1 MSSNVQH
8 QNVATSVHEIETFL
22 SVQSRLAKLRSG
34 MEVRMKGPLTEEL
47 ERLSALPF
55 VSFPIE
61 GHKNDKKGV
70 NISIAKEEAG
80 TLQNPD
86 VDLILKKST
95 PSAFGKGEQTVMDE
109 NYRSGREIQGADIEL
124 VPDWT
129 MNIVHDIEA
138 KVSATMFAGRTAIPK
153 LYKLAIYKEG
163 GHFDWHM
170 DSTHSDEHHATV
182 LVALNTSWVGG
193 DLLLRRN
200 GVETRVDL
208 KPKVAKKGLL
218 VALQAVAFYTDTEHK
233 VEPVSQGIRI
243 VLQYDVEVKGWS
255 KENDRKHGRED
266 ENENEDSKEGD
277 EGEDD
282 SEEDN
287 GEEDDE
293 EDEDEDE
300 SPLER
305 VESIYHH
312 RRLVQRAGPIG
323 GDPTIIK
330 NIMVIIQKMLKS
342 GVEELGFATQY
353 LYRKSSLLPEFLKG
367 ADAVL
372 YQALVA
378 TFDVSLHP
386 IVLQETSGYE
396 GGYRDDR
403 ESTCYAFRFG
413 SKGTGGLDADPASPD
428 DVMSTESDTDDE
440 SDAESTSST
449 MFYLPKVSA
458 LKMISSEDYIEH
470 TGNEAQLAE
479 HKYFGGGMFVRI
491 RKTD

>member
-1 MSSNVQH
+1 M
-8 QNVATSVHEIETFL
+8 ATSVHEIETFL
-22 SVQSRLAKLRSG
+22 SVQSRLASLRVG
-34 MEVRMKGPLTEEL
+34 MEVKTKGPLTEEL
-47 ERLSALPF
+47 GRLSALPF
-55 VSFPIE
+55 VSFPLKSDRHDDSE
-61 GHKNDKKGV
+61 GVK
-70 NISIAKEEAG
+70 ISIEKEEAG

-95 PSAFGKGEQTVMDE
+95 PSAFGKGEKTVMDE

-129 MNIVHDIEA
+129 MNIVRDIEA
-138 KVSATMFAGRTAIPK
+138 KVSATMFAARTAVPK

-182 LVALNTSWVGG
+182 LVALNTPWLGG

-208 KPKVAKKGLL
+208 KPKAAPKGSQT
-218 VALQAVAFYTDTEHK
+218 VLQAVAFYTDTEHK
-233 VEPVSQGIRI
+233 VEPVSHGVRI

-255 KENDRKHGRED
+255 EGKTQNDRKRGRED
-266 ENENEDSKEGD
+266 ENEND
-277 EGEDD
+277 ENEADGEDD
-282 SEEDN
+282 
-287 GEEDDE
+287 GE

-300 SPLER
+300 DMYESRLAR
-305 VESIYHH
+305 VWGIYED
-312 RRLVQRAGPIG
+312 RQPFQRAGPIG
-323 GDPTIIK
+323 GDPNIIK

-367 ADAVL
+367 TDAVL

-396 GGYRDDR
+396 GRYNGDR
-403 ESTCYAFRFG
+403 SCYAFRFDHVG
-413 SKGTGGLDADPASPD
+413 PKDNGGLDADLASSD
-428 DVMSTESDTDDE
+428 GVMSTKSDADEKSLDE
-440 SDAESTSST
+440 SDAKSSSQT
-449 MFYLPKVSA
+449 IFYLPKVSA

-479 HKYFGGGMFVRI
+479 HKYFGGGMFVRQ